1 MKNWPNWEEIFI
13 KYRYPILIILLGLIL
28 TAFGV
33 LFYKKDV
40 LAPQTKVEVLNA
52 ITVSQTGMDI
62 TTEIAGSV
70 VRPGVYKMPSGSR
83 IDDLLIL
90 SGGFSGDA
98 DRTWTEKYLNRA
110 GVLTDGQKIYIPQSG
125 EISAKTGGVN
135 QTGSGPIEVTGGT
148 PVNPVNIN
156 TASLQELDSLPGIG
170 QVYAQNIIEH
180 RPYSTLEELV
190 SKGAIKQSLY
200 EKIKNLVT
208 IY

>member
-52 ITVSQTGMDI
+52 IAVSQTGMDI

-110 GVLTDGQKIYIPQSG
+110 GVLTDGQKIYIPHSG
-125 EISAKTGGVN
+125 EISAKSGGGD
-135 QTGSGPIEVTGGT
+135 QTVSGVFSSDSNDLIS
-148 PVNPVNIN
+148 IN
-156 TASLQELDSLPGIG
+156 NATLKELDALPGIG
-170 QVYAQNIIEH
+170 PTYGQNIIEH

-200 EKIKNLVT
+200 DKIKDKIT